1 MINYGEINYIP
12 FPEEEQQ
19 PRKRRKT
26 LQSSCSVI
34 DELDLILDELDQP
47 PDILDSR
54 SSVDELLFSILQ
66 TPVQEES
73 TLDIM
78 MHSPKKPHRID
89 ALDLTERVI
98 MSSEL
103 MKPLAKIK
111 GAKRQGRWAAQ
122 EDTMLTE
129 AVRQV
134 FPQLPSVLDNNGNRL
149 AFKEMWAAVSHKL
162 PGRSTPQCRYRWN
175 NHLSPN
181 INAAPLTQ
189 LEEDLLVKTSQEQS
203 CLIGKWAEMAE
214 LLPGRSAAM
223 VRNFFGRQKRQAKR
237 MRAP

>member
-73 TLDIM
+73 V
-78 MHSPKKPHRID
+78 
-89 ALDLTERVI
+89 DLTERVI
-98 MSSEL
+98 MSGEL

>member
-73 TLDIM
+73 V
-78 MHSPKKPHRID
+78 
-89 ALDLTERVI
+89 DLTERVI
-98 MSSEL
+98 MSGEL

-237 MRAP
+237 NIIIIKPLVALQYCQKLAL